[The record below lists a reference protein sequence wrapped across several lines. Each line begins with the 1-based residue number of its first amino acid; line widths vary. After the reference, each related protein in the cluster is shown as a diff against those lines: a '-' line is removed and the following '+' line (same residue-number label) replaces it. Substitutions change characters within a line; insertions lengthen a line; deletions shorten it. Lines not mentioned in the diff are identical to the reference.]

1 MTTLYLYDQY
11 GNYTGSTEHV
21 QYAPLPATS
30 TLIPPPPGEFPVWN
44 GVEWELRDKPAV
56 PPPPTSDQI
65 TAGVQVHIDQTA
77 QSKGYENG
85 VSLATYVPSTVATW
99 RAEADAF
106 IPWRDSVWAYTYET
120 FAKIESGEIPPPAT
134 VDEFIGW
141 LPPIVWPTI
150 TS

>member
-1 MTTLYLYDQY
+1 MVMLYLYDSV
-11 GNYTGSTEHV
+11 GNYAGSMPHV
-21 QYAPLPATS
+21 EYSLVPLNSTFIAPPV
-30 TLIPPPPGEFPVWN
+30 GDYPVWN
-44 GVEWELRDKPAV
+44 GFAWELKDTPAV

-120 FAKIESGEIPPPAT
+120 LAKIEAGEISPPAT
-134 VDEFIGW
+134 VYEFIGW

-150 TS
+150 IS